1 MTMKGEKKCKLF
13 VFKTCCAY
21 ELSNVK
27 KVSNIRMVKKGNKRK
42 FTGEKK
48 IMKSKLNK
56 IYQKKMDANKIY
68 IKKILHIF
76 FFALYHHHFQ
86 QQQQQCRLASNL
98 NSQEKK
104 NQILKIAI
112 KKRKQRENNE

>member
-1 MTMKGEKKCKLF
+1 MKGEKKCKLF

-76 FFALYHHHFQ
+76 FCFVSSSFSAATAAVSVSIKFKFT
-86 QQQQQCRLASNL
+86 R
-98 NSQEKK
+98 EKK
-104 NQILKIAI
+104 SNSENCNQ
-112 KKRKQRENNE
+112 KKKTKGK